1 MLMNPYQTPTGV
13 PDRNTEK
20 PSDARPHVRRFS
32 RRGGCVALAIHS
44 AAVIGF
50 SFLVF
55 SGLRQSPEAAM
66 AWTLWMLSDFPLS
79 IGAIPSEPVL
89 KALLI
94 ETIGVDYF
102 YGFAFGAYFLVMG
115 GAQYYFL
122 FGWVSG
128 YIAQRRAG
136 DL

>member
-1 MLMNPYQTPTGV
+1 
-13 PDRNTEK
+13 
-20 PSDARPHVRRFS
+20 
-32 RRGGCVALAIHS
+32 
-44 AAVIGF
+44 
-50 SFLVF
+50 
-55 SGLRQSPEAAM
+55 M
-66 AWTLWMLSDFPLS
+66 AWTLWMLIDFPIS